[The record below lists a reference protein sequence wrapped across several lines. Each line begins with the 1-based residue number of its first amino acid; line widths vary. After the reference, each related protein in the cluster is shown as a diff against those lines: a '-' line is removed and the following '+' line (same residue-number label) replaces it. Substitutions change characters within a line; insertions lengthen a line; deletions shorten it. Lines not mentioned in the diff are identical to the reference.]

1 MSENVRK
8 LVGVVAM
15 AVLVVVGVV
24 ATSGGGDVDF
34 TRNAAFL
41 RMPKAQQA
49 RLAPAF
55 VEQAAPKAIDTGRLE
70 KTGIIWMTPKPN
82 VTESTGAGNTD
93 KAGIV
98 LQAPGQTKAGIVL
111 QSGGTNAYPQKL
123 WTGKASVLE
132 GRGVDGKGGTS
143 SFRAGTAVNGKTGKA
158 SIWSTGGAHALS
170 GRKAG
175 IWLQSG
181 GTDGVADRIE
191 KCASGGTGFTDS
203 AWGYDSVAAVKSLK
217 NVLVTSYME
226 NTKDLAC
233 LPQGGT
239 SASGG
244 QEGEGMLHDT
254 AMAIRVGKDEAKLLA
269 ECMESKVGGVFLRS
283 HTEAMAADCVAIV
296 LPELSPD
303 RAKQLGTYW
312 QTQQQLI
319 GTD

>member
-111 QSGGTNAYPQKL
+111 QSSGTHAL

-132 GRGVDGKGGTS
+132 GTGLFGKDGKT